1 MIAPMKY
8 LAVSPGAR
16 MRVFAGH
23 CIAIVGIMNTIMS
36 VLFAAITSFSSS
48 LEDEGVPL
56 AAYALF
62 AAMLIA
68 SAFAIFVG
76 TRFARRGFVSY
87 ERTLLW
93 LAVVAVA
100 ITTAISAYPWLI
112 TAPAP

>member
-8 LAVSPGAR
+8 LAAPPGAR
-16 MRVFAGH
+16 MRVFAGR
-23 CIAIVGIMNTIMS
+23 CIAIAGIVNATMA
-36 VLFAAITSFSSS
+36 VLFAAVTSYSSS
-48 LEDEGVPL
+48 LEDEGAPL

-93 LAVVAVA
+93 LAVVAAA
-100 ITTAISAYPWLI
+100 ITTGMSAYPWLS